1 MSDEIQKDKKRVSF
15 SQYSMWLKCPYSW
28 KLNYL
33 EGKRIYEASLNMCF
47 GTAIHHVVQEYIKT
61 LYTISQVQSDSLD
74 LYKMFRDKF
83 KEEVD
88 KASTK
93 EKGNLKYTDD
103 EYKEFEYDGDD
114 ILNTFLSTS
123 NRIKYFPSKKYE
135 FIGIELP
142 LEVDIKNNIEFIAF
156 VDLVLKDKE
165 TGKIKIFDFK
175 TSSNGWNKYQKE
187 DTSKTDQVLLYKA
200 FYSKK
205 FDVPLNDVDVEF
217 FILKRKLYEG
227 VDFPQSR
234 IQVFAPLDN
243 KAAVAS
249 TLNEFASFVG
259 DCFTS
264 EGEYNVNGK
273 FPKIPGKAKKNCK
286 YCSHKGV
293 NCDAK
298 ADILED

>member
-61 LYTISQVQSDSLD
+61 LYTISQVQADSLD

-142 LEVDIKNNIEFIAF
+142 LEVDIKNNVEFIAF

-273 FPKIPGKAKKNCK
+273 FPKITGKAKKNCK